1 MDRDLFLRAKAGC
14 AMRCHTWTT
23 ERDHRLEAAQAA
35 TSARSHAQAAELLL
49 TENRDRALSGQFRLS
64 QNLEL
69 LRCSD
74 ERFQA
79 SRWRGVLSRCWTD
92 VGYQVP

>member
-1 MDRDLFLRAKAGC
+1 MAGR
-14 AMRCHTWTT
+14 AMRSRTRTT

-35 TSARSHAQAAELLL
+35 TPARSHAQAAELLL
-49 TENRDRALSGQFRLS
+49 TGIRDRALSGQFRLS

-79 SRWRGVLSRCWTD
+79 SRWRGVLSRCLTD

>member
-1 MDRDLFLRAKAGC
+1 MP
-14 AMRCHTWTT
+14 
-23 ERDHRLEAAQAA
+23 AAN
-35 TSARSHAQAAELLL
+35 AQAAELLL
-49 TENRDRALSGQFRLS
+49 TGIRDRALSGQFRLS
-64 QNLEL
+64 PNLEL